1 MFSYLF
7 RSAIM
12 LSMFHPSFIQQH
24 PDFYR
29 AIVAQI
35 LAQREPI
42 TAEQDAM
49 ITEITKA
56 LASPDGE
63 A

>member
-1 MFSYLF
+1 
-7 RSAIM
+7 M